1 MQIKNKV
8 IVCVVL
14 IFFTLNLNLAA
25 EEFNISATEI
35 TIDKG
40 KDIIVGKGS
49 VEVTDK
55 EGKLIKADKVTYEK
69 SKEFIT
75 AEGSVEVLDTLGN
88 VLKSNKATYDKINEI
103 IATYGNSSLT
113 IKECYNIKSQEIIY
127 DAKKKSIILQSKLRS
142 N

>member
-25 EEFNISATEI
+25 EEFNISASEI
-35 TIDKG
+35 IIDKN
-40 KDIIVGKGS
+40 KDIVVGKGS

-88 VLKSNKATYDKINEI
+88 ILKSDKAKGFD
-103 IATYGNSSLT
+103 TYGTQYQAPYQASKSRKFNTTLIPVSVF
-113 IKECYNIKSQEIIY
+113 CYSFF
-127 DAKKKSIILQSKLRS
+127 
-142 N
+142 